1 MNKYEFNATRLI
13 AEAFENHGIPFEV
26 KAPPGSEAIV
36 TGFPVDGGS
45 AVTMLFISRDNDN
58 DVAVRVFRLITN
70 TPKAKRPR
78 VMEACNILSR
88 EVRHL
93 KFYVDRNGNVN
104 VEYDFPQHTPDEG
117 VGEMAVELFVRM
129 MKALD
134 SHFGIFMKA
143 IYTDE
148 ELDCESL
155 MEKLERLSRMR
166 EARMNATGASDDEE
180 SDGKSDDVE
189 LDLEDLELVGSS
201 DDIAC

>member
-26 KAPPGSEAIV
+26 KAPPGLEAIV

-58 DVAVRVFRLITN
+58 DVAVRVPQLITN

-78 VMEACNILSR
+78 VMEACNILSL
-88 EVRHL
+88 EVTHL
-93 KFYVDRNGNVN
+93 KFDVDRSGNVN

-129 MKALD
+129 MEALD

-148 ELDCESL
+148 ELDSESL

-166 EARMNATGASDDEE
+166 EARMNATGTSGDEE
-180 SDGKSDDVE
+180 SDGESDDAE
-189 LDLEDLELVGSS
+189 LNLADSDLAGSPN
-201 DDIAC
+201 DTAC